1 MSQRERYEKGGIG
14 RWYWDYRDRAV
25 MDYILDKPILDVG
38 CGEGITTEK
47 AGAIGMDLDQGNVR
61 GSAYAL
67 PFRQGAFGTVLF
79 LEVIEH
85 LSNYGRA
92 LQEIH
97 RVLKQGG
104 KIIVLFPNDRAF
116 KLAWF
121 LCGMWGEI
129 KKDRGH
135 KWAFSPSFMQ
145 GFLEYFNFKVKENRS
160 IPFHFW
166 PLSLHH
172 VVVGEKC

>member
-1 MSQRERYEKGGIG
+1 MGDGP
-14 RWYWDYRDRAV
+14 V
-25 MDYILDKPILDVG
+25 LDVG

-47 AGAIGMDLDQGNVR
+47 MRTGRRIYDFQRPLCIGMDLDNGDVR
-61 GSAYAL
+61 GSVYDL
-67 PFRQGAFGTVLF
+67 PFRSGTFGTVLF

>member
-14 RWYWDYRDRAV
+14 RWYWDFRDQAV
-25 MDYILDKPILDVG
+25 MALLGEGPVLDVG
-38 CGEGITTEK
+38 CGEGITTKK
-47 AGAIGMDLDQGNVR
+47 AGAIGLDLDR
-61 GSAYAL
+61 GDVKGSVYDL
-67 PFRQGAFGTVLF
+67 PFKEGALGTVLL

-121 LCGMWGEI
+121 LCGMWAEI
-129 KKDRGH
+129 TKDRGH
-135 KWAFSPSFMQ
+135 VRQWTPRMVKELLQAF
-145 GFLEYFNFKVKENRS
+145 GFKVAKRRS